1 MSQWR
6 NDPLLVLHFIEVWQ
20 AHSSGLWLGHCNT
33 LMLFFIGHSVAD
45 LLLCLGKL
53 SCCITQFE
61 KSFSCQKDG
70 LIFESRVLC
79 YTDEFIVECKVLR
92 SFGCKNES
100 KSWPLWSTVSMR
112 FFCQYVWCALQ
123 SNISTPQGRCSR
135 CLEKAILV
143 QPFRS
148 YYYELLAFNRSQ

>member
-6 NDPLLVLHFIEVWQ
+6 NDPIFFKTLLHFIEVWQ

-33 LMLFFIGHSVAD
+33 LMLFFFGHSVVD
-45 LLLCLGKL
+45 LLLSLGKL

-79 YTDEFIVECKVLR
+79 YTDEFMVDCKVLR
-92 SFGCKNES
+92 SFGCENES

-112 FFCQYVWCALQ
+112 VFCQYVWFSPKLLVCITVKHLH
-123 SNISTPQGRCSR
+123 STRTLFKMSWKSHSCS
-135 CLEKAILV
+135 
-143 QPFRS
+143 
-148 YYYELLAFNRSQ
+148 AF